1 MVIDLNG
8 SLLDGIREIGNYRTQ
23 LAIGLP
29 LLGGA
34 MVVASSVL
42 MPRGMAKG
50 LLTGAYM
57 LLASL
62 GAACLLIAAI
72 AAVSGEPRGVVM
84 PLALPGIVLTV
95 IMGIFSPA
103 VIKEYQQFEFRKLA
117 AEIFRRS

>member
-1 MVIDLNG
+1 MTG
-8 SLLDGIREIGNYRTQ
+8 SLLEGIRELSHYRT
-23 LAIGLP
+23 LIAVGLP

-34 MVVASSVL
+34 LVVASSLL
-42 MPRGMAKG
+42 MPRGRAKG

-72 AAVSGEPRGVVM
+72 GGEPSRAVI
-84 PLALPGIVLTV
+84 PLLLPGIVLTV

-117 AEIFRRS
+117 AELFRRS